1 MVFFLIVIHNN
12 IFLTISHHVIHEK
25 YTTYI
30 SLRQIKVIFYLYSP
44 TKMIA
49 FLTSK

>member
-30 SLRQIKVIFYLYSP
+30 SLRQIKVIKSFFIYIP
-44 TKMIA
+44 QQK
-49 FLTSK
+49 